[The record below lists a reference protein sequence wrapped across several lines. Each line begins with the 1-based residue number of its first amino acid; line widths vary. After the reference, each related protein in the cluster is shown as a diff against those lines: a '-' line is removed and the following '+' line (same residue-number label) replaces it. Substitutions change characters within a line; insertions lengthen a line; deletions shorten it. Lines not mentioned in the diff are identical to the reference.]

1 MLILTSSVM
10 AAPATS
16 MMAAVLPGIGI
27 GLLAG
32 TVIAEILVS
41 KKPKKHEGYSSYH
54 QTGYRYGRARARAR
68 QF

>member
-1 MLILTSSVM
+1 MLLLTSSVM
-10 AAPATS
+10 TAPATS

-41 KKPKKHEGYSSYH
+41 KKPKKLRSHGGYSSYH
-54 QTGYRYGRARARAR
+54 QTGYGYGRASKY
-68 QF
+68 

>member
-1 MLILTSSVM
+1 MT
-10 AAPATS
+10 APATS

-41 KKPKKHEGYSSYH
+41 KKPKKLRGGYSSYH
-54 QTGYRYGRARARAR
+54 HTGYGYGRARAGKY
-68 QF
+68 